1 MQFLSDFAQACLK
14 DDGAIMK
21 APRNRK
27 VFVVGYGAA
36 TPLGSTFEKTWKRAV
51 KGEAGFRKVTR
62 CEVQSACDI
71 VGEIPDW
78 NPLEFDFS
86 NAKEIYNWNAA
97 FVILTMAVCKE
108 ALEHSGIPMDEKT
121 GPRMACLIGSAM
133 NGLDAFRVAM
143 HDLEHRGPL
152 RVSPYLLPNLCANLP
167 SGKAGILLKF
177 TGPIFSPQ
185 GACASGNHAI
195 GIGARMIRD
204 GDCDFVLA
212 GGADAPIL
220 PELIHGFANMNA
232 TIKVHPSDR
241 AYCDPAQASRPFS
254 VDRKGFVLSEG
265 AAVVVLAAEEL
276 LKVYGL
282 QPKAE
287 VLGIGWASDAYHCT
301 SPNAMTITRTIRET
315 IEDAGLKPED
325 VQYINAHG
333 TSTPKGDQMEIKC
346 LREVFGK
353 KIAKI
358 PISSN
363 KSQLG
368 HTLGATAAIEAALTI
383 EGMREGIIL
392 PTINHL
398 PDPGLGDIDVV
409 PNTARNQKYEIA
421 LSNAFGFGGTNC
433 CVIFR
438 GV

>member
-1 MQFLSDFAQACLK
+1 
-14 DDGAIMK
+14 MK
-21 APRNRK
+21 APLNRK
-27 VFVVGYGAA
+27 VFVVGYGTA
-36 TPLGSTFEKTWKRAV
+36 TPLGATFAKTWQRAV

-62 CEVQSACDI
+62 CKVESACDI

-78 NPLEFDFS
+78 FPLELDFTD
-86 NAKEIYNWNAA
+86 AKEVYNWNAA
-97 FVILTMAVCKE
+97 FVILTMEVCKA
-108 ALEHSGIPMDEKT
+108 ALGHAGIIMDDHIA
-121 GPRMACLIGSAM
+121 PRMACLVGSAL
-133 NGLDAFRVAM
+133 NGTDAYRVAM

-167 SGKAGILLKF
+167 AGKAGMLLKF

-232 TIKVHPSDR
+232 TIKVHPGDR
-241 AYCDPAQASRPFS
+241 AYSDPAQASRPFS

-265 AAVVVLAAEEL
+265 AGVVVLAAEEAV
-276 LKVYGL
+276 KAHGL
-282 QPKAE
+282 TPLAE
-287 VLGIGWASDAYHCT
+287 VLGVGWTSDAYHYT
-301 SPNAMTITRTIRET
+301 SPNPQTIVRAIRET
-315 IEDAGLKPED
+315 IEDAGVKPED
-325 VQYINAHG
+325 IHYINAHG
-333 TSTPKGDQMEIKC
+333 TSTGKGDKTEIKC
-346 LREVFGK
+346 LRDVFGRN
-353 KIAKI
+353 IEKI
-358 PISSN
+358 PVSSN

-368 HTLGATAAIEAALTI
+368 HTLGATAAIEAALTV
-383 EGMREGIIL
+383 EGMQEGVIL
-392 PTINHL
+392 PTINHI
-398 PDPGLGDIDVV
+398 PDPEISDIDLV
-409 PNTARNQKYEIA
+409 PNIARRYKYEMA

>member
-1 MQFLSDFAQACLK
+1 
-14 DDGAIMK
+14 MK
-21 APRNRK
+21 PPQNRR

-36 TPLGSTFEKTWKRAV
+36 TPLGATFAETWRRAV
-51 KGEAGFRKVTR
+51 RGEAGFRKVTR
-62 CEVQSACDI
+62 CKVESACDV

-78 NPLEFDFS
+78 FPLELDFTD
-86 NAKEIYNWNAA
+86 AKEVYNWNAA

-108 ALEHSGIPMDEKT
+108 ALENAGVTMEASIA
-121 GPRMACLIGSAM
+121 PRTACLIGSAL
-133 NGLDAFRVAM
+133 NGSDAYRAAM

-167 SGKAGILLKF
+167 SGKAGMLLKF
-177 TGPIFSPQ
+177 TGPIFSPE

-232 TIKVHPSDR
+232 TIKVHAGDR
-241 AYCDPAQASRPFS
+241 AASDPAQASRPFS
-254 VDRKGFVLSEG
+254 LDRRGFVLSEG
-265 AAVVVLAAEEL
+265 AGVVVLAAEEVI
-276 LKVYGL
+276 KAHGL
-282 QPKAE
+282 EPRAE
-287 VLGIGWASDAYHCT
+287 VLGVGWTSDAHHYT
-301 SPNAMTITRTIRET
+301 SPNPATIIRAIRET
-315 IEDAGLKPED
+315 LEDAELAASD
-325 VQYINAHG
+325 IQYVNAHG
-333 TSTPKGDQMEIKC
+333 TSTAKGDRTEVKC
-346 LREVFGK
+346 LREIFGRSLE
-353 KIAKI
+353 KI
-358 PISSN
+358 PVSSN

-368 HTLGATAAIEAALTI
+368 HTLGATAAIEAALAI
-383 EGMREGIIL
+383 EGMRQGILL

-398 PDPGLGDIDVV
+398 PDPEFADIDVV
-409 PNTARNQKYEIA
+409 PNKARKQKHEIV

>member
-1 MQFLSDFAQACLK
+1 
-14 DDGAIMK
+14 MK
-21 APRNRK
+21 APKNRK

-36 TPLGSTFEKTWKRAV
+36 TPLGSTFEKTWKRAIQ
-51 KGEAGFRKVTR
+51 GEAGFRKVTR
-62 CEVQSACDI
+62 CNVESACDI

-78 NPLEFDFS
+78 NPRELDFTS
-86 NAKEIYNWNAA
+86 AKEVYNWNAA
-97 FVILTMAVCKE
+97 YVILTMAVCKE
-108 ALEHSGIPMDEKT
+108 ALENSGVPVDEKT
-121 GPRMACLIGSAM
+121 GPRMACLIGSAL
-133 NGLDAFRVAM
+133 NGSDAFRMAM

-152 RVSPYLLPNLCANLP
+152 RVSPYLLPNLCGNLP
-167 SGKAGILLKF
+167 SGKAGMLLKF

-212 GGADAPIL
+212 GGVDAPIL

-232 TIKVHPSDR
+232 TIKVRPGDR
-241 AYCDPAQASRPFS
+241 AYSDPAQASRPFS

-265 AAVVVLAAEEL
+265 AGVVVLAAEESL
-276 LKVYGL
+276 RDYGL
-282 QPKAE
+282 KPKAE
-287 VLGIGWASDAYHCT
+287 VLGIGWTSDAHHYT
-301 SPNAMTITRTIRET
+301 SPNATTIIRAIGEA

-325 VQYINAHG
+325 IQYINAHG
-333 TSTPKGDQMEIKC
+333 TSTPTGDQTEIKC
-346 LREVFGK
+346 LRDVFGR
-353 KIAKI
+353 KIEKI
-358 PISSN
+358 PVSSN

-383 EGMREGIIL
+383 EGMRQGILL

-398 PDPGLGDIDVV
+398 PDPALADIDVV
-409 PNTARNQKYEIA
+409 PNTARKQEYEIA

-433 CVIFR
+433 CIILR